1 MDDSKGI
8 GSQKLKNDKP
18 EKVGEHLRNIDKLI
32 KINQLDAALEEIER
46 ARELDPKNAYLTA
59 FEYRITS
66 IKNPP
71 KEEKKRPVEKEFK
84 VIDSPA
90 KSPDVLTIEDM
101 KPVSVKIE
109 KDIEL
114 KYQKRFTEEMKKAEQ
129 RSAQIQKELEK
140 KFSEERLALLKQLEE
155 EKEVFKKQ
163 IEEEY
168 KETLGHEIHAIELD
182 YQTKLIDQRK
192 TIESSIRSQFDTE
205 YQARVMDMQSSLGQK
220 SKELADDEK
229 QSIEEIKK
237 RLEAEYNANLQK
249 EIERLN
255 QTLKDKTIEERQETE
270 NKFREKLQSELE
282 NSLEKE
288 RSAIGAEYQ
297 NLKKQTEKSYDERFK
312 QLNMEF
318 EQQVKTR
325 VDDAE
330 KLMREQLDSE
340 RIALQ
345 KKLEEKYNK
354 DLQTRLDEEAKKADL
369 QVQEA
374 LENERSLREHERRE
388 LLEKENGK
396 IEDLRN
402 SIKEKIQKEYADRLE
417 SSMIEF
423 ELNHQKTMKMVEF
436 ALPETKQ
443 ERIKLYEGRIKAVLS
458 HALLHVG
465 GGQIQTSVADAQML
479 MEIKDLLGMSF
490 EEHITCETQVRK
502 QLYREHV
509 EGLIVDGSLSPDDE
523 QTINFLKQLF
533 NFSSVEKIELNTEE
547 KSESE
552 NVPAPFRI
560 LVVDDDESLLSVIEK
575 ILTEKGYEVI
585 AFTQV
590 EKALGFIKLEPVDLI
605 LSDIRFP
612 GEEFDGYEFFK
623 KVQQNPHLL
632 KVPFIL
638 MSSLDDGMF
647 MKTGVQ
653 LGVDDY
659 LTKPLDMEL
668 LLAVIEGKLKK
679 YQMLRKEN

>member
-1 MDDSKGI
+1 MVKG
-8 GSQKLKNDKP
+8 DRM
-18 EKVGEHLRNIDKLI
+18 EKVAEYLRNIDRLI
-32 KINQLDAALEEIER
+32 KINQLDAALEEIEK
-46 ARELDPKNAYLTA
+46 AREIDPKNAYLTA
-59 FEYRITS
+59 FEYRIHT
-66 IKNPP
+66 IKHPP
-71 KEEKKRPVEKEFK
+71 KEEAKRPVEKEFK
-84 VIDSPA
+84 VIESHEESPE
-90 KSPDVLTIEDM
+90 VLKIEDV

-109 KDIEL
+109 KDVEL

-155 EKEVFKKQ
+155 EKKAFKKQ
-163 IEEEY
+163 IEDEY
-168 KETLGHEIHAIELD
+168 KETLEHEIHAIESD
-182 YQTKLIDQRK
+182 YQIKLADQRNV
-192 TIESSIRSQFDTE
+192 IESTVRSQFEAE
-205 YQARVMDMQSSLGQK
+205 YQARVMEMQSSLGQK

-229 QSIEEIKK
+229 QSVEEIKK
-237 RLEAEYNANLQK
+237 RLEAEYHTQLQN
-249 EIERLN
+249 EIARMN
-255 QTLKDKTIEERQETE
+255 QTLKDQTIEERLETE
-270 NKFREKLQSELE
+270 NKFRAKLQNELE
-282 NSLEKE
+282 SSLEKE
-288 RSAIGAEYQ
+288 RVVIGAEYQ
-297 NLKKQTEKSYDERFK
+297 NLKKQIEKSYVERFK
-312 QLNMEF
+312 ELNLEF
-318 EQQVKTR
+318 EQQVKAR
-325 VDDAE
+325 VNDAE
-330 KLMREQLDSE
+330 KIMREKLDSE

-354 DLQTRLDEEAKKADL
+354 DLQTKLDEEAKKADL
-369 QVQEA
+369 QVHEA
-374 LENERSLREHERRE
+374 LEKERNLRENERRQ
-388 LLEKENGK
+388 LLEKEHEK

-402 SIKEKIQKEYADRLE
+402 SIKEEIRKEYADRLE
-417 SSMIEF
+417 SSMRDF
-423 ELNHQKTMKMVEF
+423 EQNHQKTMKMIEF
-436 ALPETKQ
+436 ALPETKG
-443 ERIKLYEGRIKAVLS
+443 ERTKLYEGRIRAVLTQ
-458 HALLHVG
+458 ALLHAG
-465 GGQIQTSVADAQML
+465 GGQIQTSAADAQML
-479 MEIKDLLGMSF
+479 MEIKDLLDMTF
-490 EEHITCETQVRK
+490 EEHIACETRVRK
-502 QLYREHV
+502 QLYREQV
-509 EGLIVDGSLSPDDE
+509 EGLIVDGSLSPEDE
-523 QTINFLKQLF
+523 PTINFLKQLF
-533 NFSSVEKIELNTEE
+533 NFSPEEKIELDTEE

-552 NVPAPFRI
+552 NVLAPFRI
-560 LVVDDDESLLSVIEK
+560 LIADDDESLLSVIEK

-623 KVQQNPHLL
+623 RVQQNPNLL

>member
-1 MDDSKGI
+1 MDDSKGT
-8 GSQKLKNDKP
+8 GFQKFKGDKL
-18 EKVGEHLRNIDKLI
+18 EKVGEYLRNIDKFI
-32 KINQLDAALEEIER
+32 KNNQLDIALEEIDR
-46 ARELDPKNAYLTA
+46 AREIDPKNAYLTA
-59 FEYRITS
+59 FEYRIHS

-71 KEEKKRPVEKEFK
+71 KEEEKRPVEKEFK
-84 VIDSPA
+84 GIESQIKP
-90 KSPDVLTIEDM
+90 PDLLTIEDV

-129 RSAQIQKELEK
+129 RSVQIQKELEK
-140 KFSEERLALLKQLEE
+140 KFSEERLTFLKQLEE
-155 EKEVFKKQ
+155 EKKAFKKQIEDEYKETLEHEIHAIESDFQSKLTDQRKAIESGIRSQ

-168 KETLGHEIHAIELD
+168 K
-182 YQTKLIDQRK
+182 
-192 TIESSIRSQFDTE
+192 
-205 YQARVMDMQSSLGQK
+205 ARVMDMQSALGQK
-220 SKELADDEK
+220 SKELAAGEK
-229 QSIEEIKK
+229 QSVEEIKK
-237 RLEAEYNANLQK
+237 KLETEYDTRLQK
-249 EIERLN
+249 EIEKIN

-282 NSLEKE
+282 GSLEKE
-288 RSAIGAEYQ
+288 RGAIGAEYQ
-297 NLKKQTEKSYDERFK
+297 NLKKQIEKSYVERFK

-318 EQQVKTR
+318 EQQVKNR
-325 VDDAE
+325 VNDAE
-330 KLMREQLDSE
+330 KAMKENLDSE
-340 RIALQ
+340 KIALQ

-354 DLQTRLDEEAKKADL
+354 DLQTKLEEEAKKADL
-369 QVQEA
+369 QIQEA
-374 LENERSLREHERRE
+374 LEKERSLRENERQQLLGKEHE
-388 LLEKENGK
+388 K
-396 IEDLRN
+396 IEELRS
-402 SIKEKIQKEYADRLE
+402 SIKEEIHKEYTDRLE
-417 SSMIEF
+417 SSMRDF
-423 ELNHQKTMKMVEF
+423 EQNHQKTMQVVEF
-436 ALPETKQ
+436 ALPETKG
-443 ERIKLYEGRIKAVLS
+443 ERTKLYEGRIRAVLTQ
-458 HALLHVG
+458 ALLHAG

-490 EEHITCETQVRK
+490 EEHITCETRVRK
-502 QLYREHV
+502 QLFREQV

-523 QTINFLKQLF
+523 PTISFLKQLF
-533 NFSSVEKIELNTEE
+533 NFSPEEKIELDTEE

-560 LVVDDDESLLSVIEK
+560 VVADDDESLLSLIEK
-575 ILTEKGYEVI
+575 ILTEKGYQVI
-585 AFTQV
+585 TFNQI
-590 EKALGFIKLEPVDLI
+590 EKALAHIKLEPVDLI
-605 LSDIRFP
+605 LSDVRFP
-612 GEEFDGYEFFK
+612 GDEFDGYEFFK
-623 KVQQNPHLL
+623 RVQQNPHLL